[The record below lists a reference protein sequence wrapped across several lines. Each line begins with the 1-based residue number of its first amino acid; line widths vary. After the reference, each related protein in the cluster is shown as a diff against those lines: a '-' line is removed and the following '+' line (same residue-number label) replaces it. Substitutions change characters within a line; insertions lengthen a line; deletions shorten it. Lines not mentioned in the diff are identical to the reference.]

1 MNDIINYIQLTAN
14 AFALGVAGWIY
25 LAYVKNLNAIVKL
38 KDEQIKVVEKNMSCL
53 KERLSELEKN
63 SPENM
68 EKILNERIKIREDE
82 IARLGDDKKV
92 HQQEIDIK
100 EQHLTRLKS
109 EMEKAKDIRR
119 TMELLD
125 LDFDDDE
132 DSFFSTD
139 AEYEIEEMGFVAVD
153 SGQLMITDPCYIDS
167 QWKDEPYEDI
177 RLLKDKDTGE
187 IYQFGKD
194 FNNYNEKI
202 NGYDETV
209 NELTATGQL
218 ESIEIDNS
226 DKVSFSFAG
235 ACHATMSENG
245 YGSMPFELGHEGAGI
260 AVTTVLGDGMYPVY
274 AEKYDG
280 KIVRVY
286 FNLL

>member
-1 MNDIINYIQLTAN
+1 MNEIINYIQLTAN

-25 LAYVKNLNAIVKL
+25 LAYIKNLNSTVKL
-38 KDEQIKVVEKNMSCL
+38 KDEQIKVVEKNMSFL
-53 KERLSELEKN
+53 KERLSELEKS

-68 EKILNERIKIREDE
+68 ERILNERIKIREDE
-82 IARLGDDKKV
+82 IARLGEDKKD
-92 HQQEIDIK
+92 HQQEIEIK
-100 EQHLTRLKS
+100 EQRLTRLKS

-132 DSFFSTD
+132 DGFFSTD

-177 RLLKDKDTGE
+177 RLLKDRDTGE
-187 IYQFGKD
+187 IYQFRKD

-202 NGYDETV
+202 NGYELTV
-209 NELTATGQL
+209 NELTASGQL

-226 DKVSFSFAG
+226 DKVAFSFSG
-235 ACHATMSENG
+235 ACHATMSESG
-245 YGSMPFELGHEGAGI
+245 YGALPFEMGHEGAGI